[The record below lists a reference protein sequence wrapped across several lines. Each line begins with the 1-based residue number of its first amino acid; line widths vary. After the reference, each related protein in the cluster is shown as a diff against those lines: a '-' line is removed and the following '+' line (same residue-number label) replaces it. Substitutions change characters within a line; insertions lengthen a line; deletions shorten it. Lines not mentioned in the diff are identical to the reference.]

1 MIDFSAIYEKIGYTF
16 RDENLL
22 LRALTHSSYDR
33 DASYERLEFLGDS
46 IVGYAVSDILYFS
59 SGKDEG
65 TMTRTRASMVS
76 KEPLAYLADLL
87 GFSANCRKRNCA
99 LSVKMKC
106 DLYEA
111 VTAAIS
117 LDGGFPAA
125 VDFVKRTITLAPQA
139 SEDYKSRL
147 KEYCEKQKL
156 SYHAPYTSSGRAD
169 KSTFTVEV
177 YVGGKSL
184 GVGKGPSVLRAE
196 NEACRAALIALGVI
210 SL

>member
-76 KEPLAYLADLL
+76 KEPLAY
-87 GFSANCRKRNCA
+87 
-99 LSVKMKC
+99 
-106 DLYEA
+106 
-111 VTAAIS
+111 
-117 LDGGFPAA
+117 
-125 VDFVKRTITLAPQA
+125 
-139 SEDYKSRL
+139 
-147 KEYCEKQKL
+147 
-156 SYHAPYTSSGRAD
+156 
-169 KSTFTVEV
+169 
-177 YVGGKSL
+177 
-184 GVGKGPSVLRAE
+184 
-196 NEACRAALIALGVI
+196 
-210 SL
+210 